1 MTTVDSE
8 SLILKPFDKLPLL
21 HTATILLVG
30 SEGVGKHDLA
40 KSIVGIDT
48 DVSYQVRTT
57 VSLPLPSLKDT
68 SRPRIDFVCFIID
81 LTNKESFSNV
91 EKSLRY
97 IDGRYFLGRACFV
110 ALKVKK
116 HVSRCVPLEI
126 LNSLADRWG
135 VTILYGGLETDA
147 ESMTLARQ
155 ILTMTEIAAGF
166 KKNISPMLIESTKVA
181 YNLL

>member
-1 MTTVDSE
+1 MTTVDE
-8 SLILKPFDKLPLL
+8 SLVLKPFDKLPLL
-21 HTATILLVG
+21 HTATILLIG

-57 VSLPLPSLKDT
+57 VSLPLPSIKEP

-81 LTNKESFSNV
+81 LTNKESFNNV
-91 EKSLRY
+91 EESLKY

-110 ALKVKK
+110 ALKVKN
-116 HVSRCVPLEI
+116 HMSRCVHLEI
-126 LNSLADRWG
+126 LTSLADHCG
-135 VTILYGGLETDA
+135 APILYGGLETDA

-166 KKNISPMLIESTKVA
+166 KKNISPALIEATRVA
-181 YNLL
+181 YNLI